1 MICINEARLL
11 LLLGCLLVIVSLS
24 LRRTL
29 ASSSQQKPLKIT
41 RLARHG
47 LESIGLDSN
56 AKLGHRWKG
65 TQVFRA
71 DILSRAFLAFRSSL
85 TFAENPRPCFSPWMK
100 DTELS
105 SVNTS
110 YVHRAYRLKGRQGLI
125 WFPSTI
131 SKAFRSSPRRKHRR
145 NRHPTIR
152 VCLGHRISR
161 LTAALDDIPCPTV
174 LSEPWHLKLQQWP
187 PNPFR

>member
-56 AKLGHRWKG
+56 AKLGHR
-65 TQVFRA
+65 
-71 DILSRAFLAFRSSL
+71 
-85 TFAENPRPCFSPWMK
+85 
-100 DTELS
+100 
-105 SVNTS
+105 
-110 YVHRAYRLKGRQGLI
+110 
-125 WFPSTI
+125 
-131 SKAFRSSPRRKHRR
+131 
-145 NRHPTIR
+145 
-152 VCLGHRISR
+152 
-161 LTAALDDIPCPTV
+161 
-174 LSEPWHLKLQQWP
+174 
-187 PNPFR
+187 